1 MPFRLGTNRIGR
13 LVVGAVSAALPSEL
27 ASYSVRLFNDSYSGD
42 CLRVRRS
49 GDDAEQDIGFSAG
62 VLDTASMESFVTAG
76 GGTQDGYVV
85 TWFDQSGNGYDQ
97 AQSTAG
103 NQPQIVSSGTTITQ
117 GSYPA
122 IQFDGTNDFFERANI
137 ILNTADKTTFNVY
150 YPTAVAT
157 SDCIMDLD
165 EGGGTGQAWTLT
177 SETALRCVSR
187 TYVTTA
193 GVSNTYSLLEMWQ
206 NGITID
212 NASQFKMYL
221 NGTYEARTSGAN
233 GDLVTGGGSFNI
245 GYSTNGGNPFNGT
258 QQEVVIYDSSLSD
271 TNREAVRDNIN
282 TYYSIY

>member
-1 MPFRLGTNRIGR
+1 MLFTPF
-13 LVVGAVSAALPSEL
+13 AFMAAAGGGLPSEL

-76 GGTQDGYVV
+76 GGTEDGYVV

-97 AQSTAG
+97 AQSGTA

-122 IQFDGTNDFFERANI
+122 IQFDGSNDFLERSNI
-137 ILNTADKTTFNVY
+137 ISNTADKTTFNVY
-150 YPTAVAT
+150 YPTNVGQ
-157 SDCIMDLD
+157 SDCIMELS
-165 EGGGTGQAWTLT
+165 ENGSVGETWTLT
-177 SETALRCVSR
+177 SETALRCVNR
-187 TYVTTA
+187 TYVTSA
-193 GVSNTYSLLEMWQ
+193 GSSNTYSLLEMWQ

-221 NGTYEARTSGAN
+221 NGTYEARTSGAA
-233 GDLVTGGGSFNI
+233 GDLSTANGSFNI
-245 GYSTNGGNPFNGT
+245 GFSTNGNNPFNGT

-271 TNREAVRDNIN
+271 TDREAVRDNIN
-282 TYYSIY
+282 TYYSIYS

>member
-1 MPFRLGTNRIGR
+1 M
-13 LVVGAVSAALPSEL
+13 AAAGGGLPSEL

-76 GGTQDGYVV
+76 GGTEDGYVV

-97 AQSTAG
+97 AQSGTA

-122 IQFDGTNDFFERANI
+122 IQFDGSNDFLERSNI
-137 ILNTADKTTFNVY
+137 ISNTADKTTFNVY
-150 YPTAVAT
+150 YPTNVGQ
-157 SDCIMDLD
+157 SDCIMELS
-165 EGGGTGQAWTLT
+165 ENGSVGETWTLT
-177 SETALRCVSR
+177 SETALRCVNR
-187 TYVTTA
+187 TYVTSA
-193 GVSNTYSLLEMWQ
+193 GSSNTYSLLEMWQ

-221 NGTYEARTSGAN
+221 NGTYEARTSGAA
-233 GDLVTGGGSFNI
+233 GDLSTANGSFNI
-245 GYSTNGGNPFNGT
+245 GFSTNGNNPFNGT

-271 TNREAVRDNIN
+271 TDREAVRDNIN
-282 TYYSIY
+282 TYYSIYS

>member
-1 MPFRLGTNRIGR
+1 MFIPFGFMATPSG
-13 LVVGAVSAALPSEL
+13 GGLPSEL

-49 GDDAEQDIGFSAG
+49 GDDAEQDIGFSVG

-97 AQSTAG
+97 TQSTAG

-122 IQFDGTNDFFERANI
+122 ISFPGTTYLTRTHFITN
-137 ILNTADKTTFNVY
+137 LADKTTFNVY
-150 YPTAVAT
+150 YPTNIGT
-157 SDCIMDLD
+157 GDCIMDLD
-165 EGGGTGQAWTLT
+165 YCCPSTGRAWTLT
-177 SETALRCVSR
+177 SETALRCISR

-193 GVSNTYSLLEMWQ
+193 GSNNTYSLLEMWQ

-212 NASQFKMYL
+212 DASQFKMYL
-221 NGTYEARTSGAN
+221 NGTYEARTSGGD
-233 GDLVTGGGSFNI
+233 GDLVLAEGDAYI
-245 GYSTNGGNPFNGT
+245 GFSPNGNNPFDGT
-258 QQEVVIYDSSLSD
+258 QQEIVVYDSSLSD
-271 TNREAVRDNIN
+271 TDREAVRDSIN
-282 TYYSIY
+282 TYYSIYP